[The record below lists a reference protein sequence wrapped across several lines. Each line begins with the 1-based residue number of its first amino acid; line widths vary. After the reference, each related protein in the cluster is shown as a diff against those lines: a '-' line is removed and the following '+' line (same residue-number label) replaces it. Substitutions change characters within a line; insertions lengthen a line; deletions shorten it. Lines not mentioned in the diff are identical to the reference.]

1 MFSKILIAN
10 RGEIALRIIR
20 ACRELGIRTVAV
32 YSEADKDSLHTRF
45 ADEAICIGKAQSS
58 NSYLNIPA
66 IISAAEITDVDAI
79 HPGYGF
85 LAENPHFA
93 EICESCQITFIGPT
107 PDNIRLMGDKMAARA
122 NMQKAGLP
130 IVPGTI
136 TAVKNK
142 EEALKTAKKIGYPII
157 IKAAAG
163 GGGKGMRV
171 AHNDISLISNL
182 MTAQAEAE
190 ASFGNPS
197 VYIEKYVE
205 KPRHI
210 EIQILSD
217 KYGHVIH
224 LGERDC
230 SIQRRHQKLLEES
243 PSSAVDSKLRKRLG
257 ELAVK
262 GAKTINYV
270 GAGTIEFLLDKNN
283 NFYFMEMNTRIQVE
297 HPVTEMVTGI
307 DLLKEQ
313 IRVANGQK
321 LHFQQ
326 DDIQVKGAAI
336 ECRINAE
343 DYENNFM
350 PCPGK
355 IETLN
360 LPGGPGVRVDTH
372 IYTGY
377 EIPTFYD
384 SLLGKLI
391 TYAGNRQEAIRI
403 MQRALHEFTIAPI
416 KTTIPF
422 HLRLLQN
429 PLFLKGEISTHFVQE
444 MLAEDQADSPG
455 KD

>member
-32 YSEADKDSLHTRF
+32 YSEADRDSLHVRF
-45 ADEAICIGKAQSS
+45 ADEAICIGQAQSS

-66 IISAAEITDVDAI
+66 IISAAEITDVEAI

-93 EICESCQITFIGPT
+93 EICESCKISFIGPT
-107 PDNIRLMGDKMAARA
+107 PENLRLMGDKMAARA
-122 NMQKAGLP
+122 TMQKAGLP
-130 IVPGTI
+130 IVPGS
-136 TAVKNK
+136 TAIIKNK
-142 EEALKTAKKIGYPII
+142 EEAIKTAKRIGYPVI

-163 GGGKGMRV
+163 GGGKGMRIC
-171 AHNDISLISNL
+171 HNDIRLISSL

-190 ASFGNPS
+190 ASFGNPN
-197 VYIEKYVE
+197 VYIEKYIE

-210 EIQILSD
+210 EIQILVD
-217 KYGHVIH
+217 KYGHIVY

-243 PSSAVDSKLRKRLG
+243 PSSVVDSKLRKRLG
-257 ELAVK
+257 ELAVR
-262 GAKTINYV
+262 GAKAVNYV
-270 GAGTIEFLLDKNN
+270 NAGTIEFLLAQYN

-307 DLLKEQ
+307 DLIKAQ
-313 IRVANGQK
+313 IRIAAGER
-321 LHFQQ
+321 LYLQQ
-326 DDIQVKGAAI
+326 DDIRIKGAAI

-360 LPGGPGVRVDTH
+360 LPGGPGVRLDTH
-372 IYTGY
+372 IYPGY
-377 EIPTFYD
+377 EISPFYD
-384 SLLGKLI
+384 SLLAKVI
-391 TYAGNRQEAIRI
+391 THGSNRQEAIRI
-403 MQRALHEFTIAPI
+403 MQRALSEFTIAPI
-416 KTTIPF
+416 KTIIPF
-422 HLRLLQN
+422 HQRLLEN
-429 PLFLKGEISTHFVQE
+429 SLFLKGEISTHFVQE
-444 MLAEDQADSPG
+444 ILKEERLEE
-455 KD
+455 